1 MQKLYYSISEV
12 SEMIGEPSYV
22 LRYWEKEFPPLQ
34 PKKNRAG
41 NRIYSE
47 KDLEILRAI
56 KTMLREQK
64 LSMNGAVEEINRL
77 YGKMANRKGK
87 RKKTTEL
94 ATPSPVEISH
104 KKKLTEP
111 RLFDPM
117 EYSKINL
124 LEIRDTLKSISDLL
138 KSL

>member
-12 SEMIGEPSYV
+12 SEIVGEPPYV

-47 KDLEILRAI
+47 KDLEILRTI

-64 LSMNGAVEEINRL
+64 ISMNGTIEEINRI
-77 YGKMANRKGK
+77 YGKTANRKGV
-87 RKKTTEL
+87 RKKKTEDIINQT
-94 ATPSPVEISH
+94 AETQH
-104 KKKLTEP
+104 TKKELTP
-111 RLFDPM
+111 RLFDPL
-117 EYSKINL
+117 ESSKISL
-124 LEIRDTLKSISDLL
+124 LEIRDTLRNVLDLL

>member
-1 MQKLYYSISEV
+1 
-12 SEMIGEPSYV
+12 MIGEPSYV

-47 KDLEILRAI
+47 NDLEILRAI

-64 LSMNGAVEEINRL
+64 LSMNGAIEEINRL

-87 RKKTTEL
+87 
-94 ATPSPVEISH
+94 
-104 KKKLTEP
+104 KKKITEP
-111 RLFDPM
+111 ATQPYAEIKPKKKDTEPQLFDPL

-124 LEIRDTLKSISDLL
+124 LEIRDTLKNISDLL